1 VGGRWVRNQ
10 KVHIVKLVDGV
21 FKIAWTEPT
30 GTDVSLDF
38 IPNEN
43 KLHGIIFFPKWVHEH
58 PEITVCYQNDF
69 IGVMEESRLKYE
81 TYPKYVVP
89 EFGKI
94 FFKKNEGQN
103 NEKVISE
110 PPYEG
115 LIEKIVSGELT
126 F

>member
-1 VGGRWVRNQ
+1 
-10 KVHIVKLVDGV
+10 
-21 FKIAWTEPT
+21 
-30 GTDVSLDF
+30 
-38 IPNEN
+38 
-43 KLHGIIFFPKWVHEH
+43 
-58 PEITVCYQNDF
+58 
-69 IGVMEESRLKYE
+69 MEESRLKYE

-110 PPYEG
+110 APYEDM
-115 LIEKIVSGELT
+115 IEKIVSGELT